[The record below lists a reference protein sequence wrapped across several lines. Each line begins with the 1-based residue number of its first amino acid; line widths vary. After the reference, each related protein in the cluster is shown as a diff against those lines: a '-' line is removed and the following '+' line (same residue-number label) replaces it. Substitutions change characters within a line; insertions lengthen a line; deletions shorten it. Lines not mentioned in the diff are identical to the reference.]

1 MRAVV
6 FAEAGLV
13 RMDDVPEP
21 ELLEPT
27 DAIVRVTR
35 AAICGSDLHFFHL
48 KAPVA
53 PGDVMG
59 HEAVGVVEAV
69 GDGVDGFAPGDR
81 VVVAFDIACGTC
93 WFCRR
98 GQSQLC
104 EDSAILG
111 GGTFGGDLPGAQA
124 ERVRVPWADT
134 NLLTVPDEVP
144 DDAAVFVGDV
154 LTTGFYAA
162 SIAER
167 SSRRRG
173 GGAGHGACGAP
184 HRAGVARARGAH
196 RPGARSRTRSPRARR
211 GVRCHAGE
219 HRRTERRR
227 PRWRGSPRAAAPTS
241 CSMRWAIPPRSSPRS
256 TWCAAGDGSS
266 WWACTPARPWNC
278 NSACTGRVRSTSG
291 SPACVRCTPGG
302 NGRWPRCRRAP
313 WTRCRLISHRLPLEE
328 APRGY
333 DLFDRREATKV
344 LLAP

>member
-69 GDGVDGFAPGDR
+69 GDGVNGFAPGDR

-134 NLLTVPDEVP
+134 NLLGVPDEVP

-162 SIAER
+162 SLAEPDPDDVVAVLGMGPVGLLTVQALRALGVRTVLALDRESDRLALAEAFGATPVNIAER
-167 SSRRRG
+167 NAQTAVEGFTEGRGADIVLDAVGHPAAFESAIDVVRRG
-173 GGAGHGACGAP
+173 GRVVVVGMYAGETVELQL
-184 HRAGVARARGAH
+184 GVYWARALDVRFAGLCPVHAWWERAMAQVQAGAMD
-196 RPGARSRTRSPRARR
+196 PLP
-211 GVRCHAGE
+211 
-219 HRRTERRR
+219 
-227 PRWRGSPRAAAPTS
+227 
-241 CSMRWAIPPRSSPRS
+241 
-256 TWCAAGDGSS
+256 
-266 WWACTPARPWNC
+266 
-278 NSACTGRVRSTSG
+278 
-291 SPACVRCTPGG
+291 
-302 NGRWPRCRRAP
+302 
-313 WTRCRLISHRLPLEE
+313 LISHRLPLED

-333 DLFDRREATKV
+333 ELFDRREATKV

>member
-69 GDGVDGFAPGDR
+69 GDGVNDFAPGDR

-134 NLLTVPDEVP
+134 NLLGVPDEVP

-162 SIAER
+162 SLAEPDPDDVVAVLGMGPVGLLTVQALRALGVRTVLALDRESDRLALAEAFGATPVNIAER
-167 SSRRRG
+167 NAQTAVEGFTEGRGADIVLDAVGHPAAFESAIDVVRRG
-173 GGAGHGACGAP
+173 GRVVVVGMYAGETVELQL
-184 HRAGVARARGAH
+184 GVYWARALDVRFAGLCPVHAWWERAMAQVQAGAMD
-196 RPGARSRTRSPRARR
+196 PLP
-211 GVRCHAGE
+211 
-219 HRRTERRR
+219 
-227 PRWRGSPRAAAPTS
+227 
-241 CSMRWAIPPRSSPRS
+241 
-256 TWCAAGDGSS
+256 
-266 WWACTPARPWNC
+266 
-278 NSACTGRVRSTSG
+278 
-291 SPACVRCTPGG
+291 
-302 NGRWPRCRRAP
+302 
-313 WTRCRLISHRLPLEE
+313 LISHRLPLED

-333 DLFDRREATKV
+333 ELFDRREATKV

>member
-1 MRAVV
+1 VRAVV

-13 RMDDVPEP
+13 RLDEVPEP

-59 HEAVGVVEAV
+59 HEAVGVVDAV

-134 NLLTVPDEVP
+134 NLQSVPGEVP

-162 SIAER
+162 SIAEPR
-167 SSRRRG
+167 PDDVVAVLGMGPVGLLTVQALRALGVRTVLALDREPHRLALAEAFGATPVNIAERNAQTAVEGFTEGRGADVVLDAVGHPAAFESAIDVVRRG
-173 GGAGHGACGAP
+173 GRVVVVGMYAGETVELQL
-184 HRAGVARARGAH
+184 GVYWARALEVRFAGLCPIHAWWERAMAQVQAGAMD
-196 RPGARSRTRSPRARR
+196 PLP
-211 GVRCHAGE
+211 
-219 HRRTERRR
+219 
-227 PRWRGSPRAAAPTS
+227 
-241 CSMRWAIPPRSSPRS
+241 
-256 TWCAAGDGSS
+256 
-266 WWACTPARPWNC
+266 
-278 NSACTGRVRSTSG
+278 
-291 SPACVRCTPGG
+291 
-302 NGRWPRCRRAP
+302 
-313 WTRCRLISHRLPLEE
+313 LISHRLPLED